1 MGASSRWWQSV
12 ESNGQI
18 GESSGRLSGKTWQQA
33 DHVGSEREEY
43 RGQLLVSDLII
54 GVHIHHGDQ
63 VVPEQYLLVI
73 SRLKSMNYWY
83 D

>member
-1 MGASSRWWQSV
+1 M
-12 ESNGQI
+12 
-18 GESSGRLSGKTWQQA
+18 
-33 DHVGSEREEY
+33 GSEREDY

-54 GVHIHHGDQ
+54 GVHIHQGDQ
-63 VVPEQYLLVI
+63 VVPEQPLLVI